1 MMRPMTAK
9 AATVDATIVPMGVW
23 SSPEWSLSSELW
35 WSSPMIGLWRGVR
48 NRYGHYITLAFS
60 FQQSM
65 EVFVLDHGVVKRGGL
80 QIFGATNEVRFLLT
94 HNQGLHRL
102 FVKVSWDLRV

>member
-1 MMRPMTAK
+1 
-9 AATVDATIVPMGVW
+9 
-23 SSPEWSLSSELW
+23 
-35 WSSPMIGLWRGVR
+35 MIGLWRGVR

-65 EVFVLDHGVVKRGGL
+65 EVFVIDHGVVKRGGL
-80 QIFGATNEVRFLLT
+80 QIFIGGLQIFVGGLQIVGATNEVRFLLT
-94 HNQGLHRL
+94 YNQGLHRL